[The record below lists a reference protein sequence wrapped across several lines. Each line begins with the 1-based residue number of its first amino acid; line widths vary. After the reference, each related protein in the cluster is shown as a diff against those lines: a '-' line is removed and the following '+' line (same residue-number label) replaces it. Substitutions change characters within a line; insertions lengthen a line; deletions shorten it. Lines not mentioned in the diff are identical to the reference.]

1 MFDFKEFIN
10 VNLSL
15 RNKFFLWENN
25 IFDYLCR
32 KYGKPLDINY
42 EDKFNNEKNYTEVAN
57 FGGKNSIEADYQLST
72 GI

>member
-32 KYGKPLDINY
+32 KFGKPQDISY
-42 EDKFNNEKNYTEVAN
+42 EDKFNNDKNYTEVAN
-57 FGGKNSIEADYQLST
+57 FGGKNSLEADY
-72 GI
+72 